1 MAETGL
7 INTTHGENLDTPAPD
22 IAGQIAFEKE
32 VLAIIYVVSAVLFV
46 SILSNTFTL
55 VLLRRSDVFSDVES
69 ILYILLA
76 VEDMLTC
83 STNLAQMI
91 ALKEEKWGIFSYLM
105 WYCVFPLIYQT
116 LGIVLAINIC
126 RYIMIVKPLK
136 YSRWIT
142 QRRLI
147 FTHVG
152 LFVISFI
159 LSYVFKLVGEEIN
172 PGKGGFSVLTSVP
185 VLLGLIFQLVTGF
198 HILHIS
204 VKQSRKIAAERNR
217 FVGGQN
223 HESNRNSP
231 LNLDNPQEPL
241 RSNSFKGI
249 KTVLLIIGSYW
260 LGWFPFVL
268 NSFGETGFVEL
279 PVWFRVF
286 TAFMSMLNCC
296 WNPLIYYFTNR
307 VFRAATNDT
316 FRSIRNWRC

>member
-1 MAETGL
+1 M
-7 INTTHGENLDTPAPD
+7 NTTHGENLDTPAPD
-22 IAGQIAFEKE
+22 LAGQIAFEKE

-55 VLLRRSDVFSDVES
+55 ALLRRSDVFNDVES
-69 ILYILLA
+69 FLYRLLA

-83 STNLAQMI
+83 STNLVQMI

-105 WYCVFPLIYQT
+105 WHGVFPLIYQT
-116 LGIVLAINIC
+116 VGIVLSINVC
-126 RYIMIVKPLK
+126 RYLMFIKPLQ
-136 YSRWIT
+136 YSKWIT

-159 LSYVFKLVGEEIN
+159 LSYVFKLVGEHIN
-172 PGKGGFSVLTSVP
+172 PNMGGLSVLTSVP
-185 VLLGLIFQLVTGF
+185 VLLGLIFQLFTGF

-204 VKQSRKIAAERNR
+204 VKQSRKIAAEQNR
-217 FVGGQN
+217 FVSVQK
-223 HESNRNSP
+223 HETSRSSP
-231 LNLDNPQEPL
+231 LNLDNPQEPH
-241 RSNSFKGI
+241 RRNSFKGI
-249 KTVLLIIGSYW
+249 KTVLLIVGSYW
-260 LGWFPFVL
+260 VGWFPFVL
-268 NSFGETGFVEL
+268 YSFGETGFIEL

-307 VFRAATNDT
+307 AFRAATNDT